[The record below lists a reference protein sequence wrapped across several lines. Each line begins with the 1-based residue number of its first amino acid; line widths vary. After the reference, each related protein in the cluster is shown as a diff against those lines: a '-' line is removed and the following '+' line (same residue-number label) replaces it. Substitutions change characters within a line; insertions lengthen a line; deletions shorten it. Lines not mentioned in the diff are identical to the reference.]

1 MSRFIYVQ
9 MGMDCHNSVRRGRMD
24 RSRQTEYNTL
34 TLEFSRRPKI
44 SDLLATQPMPTAYLS
59 LGSNLGDRAANLR
72 SALDSLETAELHIKA
87 VSSIVETVPVGETT
101 EPVPD
106 YLNLVAEIE
115 TSLPPEALLKHT
127 QAVEKTIGRVPTFR
141 WGPRI
146 IDIDILV
153 YDQVTRQSESL
164 AIPHPRLF
172 ERAFALL
179 PLSELAP
186 DLRFPDGTSLSERLE
201 DPEIKIQGL
210 RRWEK

>member
-1 MSRFIYVQ
+1 
-9 MGMDCHNSVRRGRMD
+9 MD

-34 TLEFSRRPKI
+34 TQAYTNLPI
-44 SDLLATQPMPTAYLS
+44 SGNQPMPTAYLS

-72 SALDSLETAELHIKA
+72 AALESLESAELHITA

-106 YLNLVAEIE
+106 YLNLVAEAE
-115 TSLPPEALLKHT
+115 TSLPPEALLIHT
-127 QAVEKTIGRVPTFR
+127 QSVEKALGRVPTFR

-153 YDQVTRQSESL
+153 YDQVTLESERL
-164 AIPHPRLF
+164 TIPHPRLF

-179 PLSELAP
+179 PLAELAP
-186 DLRFPDGTSLSERLE
+186 DLRFPDGSTMRARLE
-201 DPEIKIQGL
+201 DPVIKTQGL
-210 RRWEK
+210 HKWTRPNV